1 MEIKSIKE
9 LSSWRIIEFR
19 LINNS
24 STLNSQISSMNI
36 GIVCYP
42 TFGGSGVVATEL
54 GIALAHKGH
63 KVHFITY
70 SQPFRLN
77 QFNENLFYHEVNV
90 NDYPLFDY
98 QPYESVLASK
108 IVDVAIYERL
118 DILHVHYAIPHA
130 SVAYLAQQILKSR
143 KIKLPYITT
152 LHGTDITLVGQDPSF
167 EPVIFFSLNN
177 SNAITSVS
185 ESLRKDTLKT
195 FKIANDIKVIPNFIK
210 IEDYQHPTEAC
221 HRKNFAAPNERILIH
236 ISNFRKVKRVED
248 VLRIFDIV
256 RKEIPCKLILV
267 GDGPERP
274 AIDKLCRELNTCSD
288 IISVGKIANPKEVL
302 SIADLF
308 ILPSETESFG
318 LSALEAMAVKI
329 PVISS
334 DTGGIPELNI
344 HGKTGYMS
352 KVGDYEDMAKNT
364 IALLS
369 DEKKFQQFRENAFEQ
384 AKKFDIEAILP
395 MYEKLYKDVIA
406 AGI

>member
-1 MEIKSIKE
+1 MNSKQ
-9 LSSWRIIEFR
+9 LSKPFNFVTFK
-19 LINNS
+19 LKY
-24 STLNSQISSMNI
+24 MNI

-130 SVAYLAQQILKSR
+130 SAAYLAQQILKSR

-248 VLRIFDIV
+248 VLRVFDIV

-302 SIADLF
+302 SISDLF

-318 LSALEAMAVKI
+318 LSALEAMALKI

-334 DTGGIPELNI
+334 NTGGIPELNI

-395 MYEKLYKDVIA
+395 MYEKLYEEVIK

>member
-1 MEIKSIKE
+1 
-9 LSSWRIIEFR
+9 
-19 LINNS
+19 
-24 STLNSQISSMNI
+24 MNI

-54 GIALAHKGH
+54 GIALADKGH

-195 FKIANDIKVIPNFIK
+195 FKIANDVKVIPNFIK
-210 IEDYQHPTEAC
+210 IADYENNNGAC
-221 HRKNFAAPNERILIH
+221 HRKNFAQPNEKILIH

-248 VLRIFDIV
+248 VLMVFDLV
-256 RKEIPCKLILV
+256 RKKIPCKLILV

-288 IISVGKIANPKEVL
+288 IISVGKIANPKEIL
-302 SIADLF
+302 AIADVF

-318 LSALEAMAVKI
+318 LSALEAMAMKV
-329 PVISS
+329 PVISTN
-334 DTGGIPELNI
+334 TGGIPELNI

-352 KVGDYEDMAKNT
+352 AVGDYEDMAKQT
-364 IALLS
+364 LDLLG
-369 DEKKFQQFRENAFEQ
+369 DENKFQQFRSNAFEQ
-384 AKKFDIEAILP
+384 AKNFDIDTVLP
-395 MYEKLYKDVIA
+395 MYEQLYREVIA
-406 AGI
+406 KGI

>member
-1 MEIKSIKE
+1 
-9 LSSWRIIEFR
+9 
-19 LINNS
+19 
-24 STLNSQISSMNI
+24 MNI

-54 GIALAHKGH
+54 GIALADEGH

-195 FKIANDIKVIPNFIK
+195 FKIANDVKVIPNFIK
-210 IEDYQHPTEAC
+210 IEEYNPALEMC
-221 HRKNFAAPNERILIH
+221 HRKNFAEPHEKILIH

-248 VLRIFDIV
+248 VLRVFDIV

-274 AIDKLCRELNTCSD
+274 AIDKLCRELDTCSD

-302 SIADLF
+302 GISDLF
-308 ILPSETESFG
+308 ILPSETESLG
-318 LSALEAMAVKI
+318 LSALEAMAMKV
-329 PVISS
+329 PVISTN
-334 DTGGIPELNI
+334 TGGIPELNI

-352 KVGDYEDMAKNT
+352 NVGDYQDMAKNT
-364 IALLS
+364 IELLTNES
-369 DEKKFQQFRENAFEQ
+369 KLHEFKANAFEQ
-384 AKKFDIEAILP
+384 AKKFDIEVILP
-395 MYEKLYKDVIA
+395 MYEQLYREVIA

>member
-1 MEIKSIKE
+1 
-9 LSSWRIIEFR
+9 
-19 LINNS
+19 
-24 STLNSQISSMNI
+24 MNI

-54 GIALAHKGH
+54 GIALADKGH

-77 QFNENLFYHEVNV
+77 QFNENLFYHEVSV
-90 NDYPLFDY
+90 NDYPLFEY

-118 DILHVHYAIPHA
+118 DVLHVHYAIPHA

-143 KIKLPYITT
+143 NIKLPYITT

-210 IEDYQHPTEAC
+210 IEDYEKNIETC
-221 HRKNFAAPNERILIH
+221 TRKNFAKPDEKILIH

-248 VLRIFDIV
+248 VLRVFDIV
-256 RKEIPCKLILV
+256 RKEIPSKLILV

-274 AIDKLCRELNTCSD
+274 AIDKLCRELDTCSD
-288 IISVGKIANPKEVL
+288 IISVGKIANPREIL
-302 SIADLF
+302 AIADVFL
-308 ILPSETESFG
+308 LPSETESFG
-318 LSALEAMAVKI
+318 LAALEAMAMKI

-334 DTGGIPELNI
+334 NTGGIPELNI
-344 HGKTGYMS
+344 NGKTGYMS
-352 KVGDYEDMAKNT
+352 KVGDYKDMAKNT
-364 IALLS
+364 ISLLS
-369 DEKKFQQFRENAFEQ
+369 DDKKLLQFKNNAFEQ
-384 AKKFDIEAILP
+384 AKQFDINIILP
-395 MYEKLYKDVIA
+395 AYEKLYDDVIKK
-406 AGI
+406 GI

>member
-1 MEIKSIKE
+1 
-9 LSSWRIIEFR
+9 
-19 LINNS
+19 
-24 STLNSQISSMNI
+24 MNI

-54 GIALAHKGH
+54 GMALADKGH

-77 QFNENLFYHEVNV
+77 HFNENLFYHEVSV

-118 DILHVHYAIPHA
+118 DVLHVHYAIPHA

-195 FKIANDIKVIPNFIK
+195 FKIANDVKVIPNFIK
-210 IEDYQHPTEAC
+210 IEDYENNSMAC
-221 HRKNFAAPNERILIH
+221 SRKNFAANNEKILIH

-248 VLRIFDIV
+248 VLRVFNIV
-256 RKEIPCKLILV
+256 RKELPCKLILV

-274 AIDKLCRELNTCSD
+274 AIDKLCRELDTCND
-288 IISVGKIANPKEVL
+288 IISVGKIANPKEIL
-302 SIADLF
+302 AIADVF

-318 LSALEAMAVKI
+318 LSALEAMAMKM

-334 DTGGIPELNI
+334 NTGGIPELNI

-369 DEKKFQQFRENAFEQ
+369 DDKKYQQFKANAFEQ
-384 AKKFDIEAILP
+384 AKKFDIDNILP
-395 MYEKLYKDVIA
+395 MYEKLYKEVID

>member
-1 MEIKSIKE
+1 
-9 LSSWRIIEFR
+9 
-19 LINNS
+19 
-24 STLNSQISSMNI
+24 MNI

-54 GIALAHKGH
+54 GIELAHKGH

-130 SVAYLAQQILKSR
+130 SVAYLAQQILKSK

-167 EPVIFFSLNN
+167 EPVIFFSLNK

-210 IEDYQHPTEAC
+210 IEEYQHPTEII
-221 HRKNFAAPNERILIH
+221 HRKNYASPNEKILIH
-236 ISNFRKVKRVED
+236 VSNFRKVKRVDD
-248 VLRIFDIV
+248 VLRVFDIV
-256 RKEIPCKLILV
+256 RKTIPCKLILV

-274 AIDKLCRELNTCSD
+274 AIDKLCRELQTCND
-288 IISVGKIANPKEVL
+288 IISVGKIANPKDIL
-302 SIADLF
+302 SIADVF

-318 LSALEAMAVKI
+318 LSALEAMALKI

-334 DTGGIPELNI
+334 NTGGIPELNV

-352 KVGDYEDMAKNT
+352 NVGDYEDMASNT
-364 IALLS
+364 IRLLS
-369 DEKKFQQFRENAFEQ
+369 NEEEFLKFKQNAFNQ
-384 AKKFDIEAILP
+384 AKKFDIENVLP
-395 MYEKLYKDVIA
+395 MYEKLYEDTIK
-406 AGI
+406 AGS